1 MTEWL
6 VWLESLPP
14 VAALRGSIILYPVVN
29 ALHIIGIGLLLGT
42 ITAVDLRVIGLWQAE
57 RWRQG
62 LHELLPLARLGFA
75 LAVASGTLL
84 FSIRA
89 TEYIANP
96 ALQLK
101 LGLIAMA
108 LLNVLVFHVLWRC
121 AATHTRPALGL
132 RLSAGMS
139 LALWLASVFA
149 GRAIGFV

>member
-6 VWLESLPP
+6 IWLESLSP
-14 VAALRGSIILYPVVN
+14 VTALRSSIVLYPVVN

-42 ITAVDLRVIGLWQAE
+42 IVAVDLRIIGLWQAQ

-75 LAVASGTLL
+75 LAVVSGAWL

-89 TEYIANP
+89 TEYIGNP

-101 LGLIAMA
+101 LVLIAIA
-108 LLNVLVFHVLWRC
+108 LLNVMTFHILWRR
-121 AATHTRPALGL
+121 ADTNLKPTTSL
-132 RLSAGMS
+132 RLSAGLS
-139 LALWLASVFA
+139 LALWLACIFA
-149 GRAIGFV
+149 GRAIGFL

>member
-6 VWLESLPP
+6 VWLESLSP
-14 VAALRGSIILYPVVN
+14 VTALRGSTVLYPVVN

-42 ITAVDLRVIGLWQAE
+42 IVTVDIRIIGLWQAE

-62 LHELLPLARLGFA
+62 LYELLPLARLGFA
-75 LAVASGTLL
+75 LAVASGGLL

-101 LGLIAMA
+101 LVLIAIA
-108 LLNVLVFHVLWRC
+108 LLNVMAFHVLWRRSDTDAMP
-121 AATHTRPALGL
+121 AAGL
-132 RLSAGMS
+132 RISAGLS
-139 LALWLASVFA
+139 LVLWLASIFA
-149 GRAIGFV
+149 GRAIGFL